1 MSIRVALVQLN
12 SGDFP
17 QENLPVTENLIS
29 RAADEGATFIAT
41 PEVTNIVSSSRSR
54 QLEVLQTEEQDLTL
68 KAVKAIAKK
77 RSVWIL
83 IGSLAL
89 KSNDPGGRF
98 VNRSFL
104 ISPSGRVVARYD
116 KIHMFDVVVSEVEKY
131 CESAGYKPGKSAVIA
146 KTEFGD
152 IGMTICYDIRFPSL
166 YRTLAQGGAL
176 FITVPSAFSQ
186 VTGEAHWHTLLRAR
200 AIECGSFVLAP
211 AQTGLHAAK
220 QGRARTTYGHSLIV
234 DPWGE
239 VLCDAGT
246 ETGIVIAEID
256 PNNVN
261 EVRRQIPSLR
271 YDQVIRKMSNADGN
285 Q

>member
-211 AQTGLHAAK
+211 AQTGLHAAT